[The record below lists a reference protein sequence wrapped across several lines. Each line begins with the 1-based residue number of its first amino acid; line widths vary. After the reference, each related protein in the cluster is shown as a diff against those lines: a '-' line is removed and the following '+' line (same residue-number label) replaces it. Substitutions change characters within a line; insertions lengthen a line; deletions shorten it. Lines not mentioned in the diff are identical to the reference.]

1 MPDQKTSPSRAKT
14 GDEASLPVP
23 VRTDIGENSASTLIE
38 SPQLPGGHKL
48 EHHDFADG
56 GGSGGAEA
64 FRRKPEK

>member
-1 MPDQKTSPSRAKT
+1 MSDKKTSPSRAKT
-14 GDEASLPVP
+14 GDEPASLLPVS
-23 VRTDIGENSASTLIE
+23 TDIGENSASTLIE
-38 SPQLPGGHKL
+38 SPLQPGENKL